1 MADAK
6 QRWFDGG
13 EAQRDRGTSVVLTL
27 DEKVQY
33 IAERELAAAIQK
45 THAIAGTVIVQDPNN
60 GALLGIG
67 QLAQVQSQCGC

>member
-13 EAQRDRGTSVVLTL
+13 EAQRDRGTSVVLAL

-33 IAERELAAAIQK
+33 IAERELAAAIEK
-45 THAIAGTVIVQDPNN
+45 THASLAPSSCRPNT
-60 GALLGIG
+60 GRSWHWPIG
-67 QLAQVQSQCGC
+67 QIQP